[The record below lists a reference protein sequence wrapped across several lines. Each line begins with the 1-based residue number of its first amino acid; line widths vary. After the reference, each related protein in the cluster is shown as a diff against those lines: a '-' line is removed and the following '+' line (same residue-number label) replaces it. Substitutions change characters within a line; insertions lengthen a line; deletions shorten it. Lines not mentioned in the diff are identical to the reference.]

1 MTTSELVRYQQEWIR
16 HAVRDSMDND
26 GRWKVMTVLKM
37 TRRDQQWHN
46 NSILFLVHCP
56 CLACSCS
63 AMSRIVSI
71 DVLFCFVLFR
81 LVHTADLNGGCGGC
95 GGSGRGR
102 GRWLLIRKSGMSV
115 HTASTLWR
123 AAHWRIRL
131 GQTPLG
137 IKHASSTPSPLH
149 SPICDCTRET
159 WTLLIYCR
167 GWRIS
172 WNCCY
177 WKKLIIVSL
186 KVSDGGK

>member
-71 DVLFCFVLFR
+71 DVLFCFVLFCF
-81 LVHTADLNGGCGGC
+81 VWFIQQIWTAAAVAAVAVAEAEGAGCWS
-95 GGSGRGR
+95 GS
-102 GRWLLIRKSGMSV
+102 LACL
-115 HTASTLWR
+115 
-123 AAHWRIRL
+123 
-131 GQTPLG
+131 
-137 IKHASSTPSPLH
+137 
-149 SPICDCTRET
+149 CTRHPRCGARHTGE
-159 WTLLIYCR
+159 
-167 GWRIS
+167 
-172 WNCCY
+172 
-177 WKKLIIVSL
+177 
-186 KVSDGGK
+186 SDWARPR